1 MNVTI
6 DGATGGTVLHYSIT
20 NSATQIVNSAVT
32 GKTTLENVNLTGY
45 YSYYGLSDRAVNSY
59 DISEITMGENANPAN
74 VSYYGVDATLQAK
87 DKTANCYT
95 GTTLNNF
102 LKMHKFTELQRLLQE
117 IIWILSIRTLHTSHR

>member
-1 MNVTI
+1 MNL
-6 DGATGGTVLHYSIT
+6 GGGQNIY
-20 NSATQIVNSAVT
+20 N
-32 GKTTLENVNLTGY
+32 

-102 LKMHKFTELQRLLQE
+102 PENAQIYGIAKTVTGENLDSLNQNFTYITPVNSRGL
-117 IIWILSIRTLHTSHR
+117 